1 MVLSSG
7 TARGLLLGDVVH
19 CPVELEED
27 EWGGLGDVDPELA
40 QRTKAA
46 LIKELEGTDI
56 PAAAAHFPGLEFG
69 RLLSARGKR
78 HWVMPGLPTE
88 D

>member
-1 MVLSSG
+1 MVAPGHTPGSTIMVISSG

-40 QRTKAA
+40 QRTKTA
-46 LIKELEGTDI
+46 LIRERGQDTSR
-56 PAAAAHFPGLEFG
+56 PPRRTSPGWNSAAY
-69 RLLSARGKR
+69 
-78 HWVMPGLPTE
+78 
-88 D
+88 